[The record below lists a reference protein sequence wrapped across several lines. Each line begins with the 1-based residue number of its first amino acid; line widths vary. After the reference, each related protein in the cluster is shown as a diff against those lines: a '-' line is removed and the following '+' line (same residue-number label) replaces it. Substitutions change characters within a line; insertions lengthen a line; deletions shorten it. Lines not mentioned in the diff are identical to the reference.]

1 MSDHQHYK
9 GGHEL
14 DAPPTRQL
22 FNIVWGLGAITLL
35 SILTCVQLFNSQRDE
50 LQKERYSKTSWR
62 LAEYQAGQD
71 KLRFESGEYELNDDG
86 KVVVVKYI
94 PIARA
99 VEKVLEDPKLLT
111 AAPPPPGFVHPD
123 DMAGGGQ
130 AAAAPAPAAKEPE
143 AAPTEAAAADA
154 APAGA
159 EGATA
164 GPAAV
169 DGDAKPAEAGA
180 AEPDAGH

>member
-9 GGHEL
+9 GGHEI

-50 LQKERYSKTSWR
+50 LQSERYSKISWR
-62 LAEYQAGQD
+62 LAEYTADQD
-71 KLRFESGEYELNDDG
+71 KMRFESGEYELNDDG
-86 KVVVVKYI
+86 KVVVVQYI
-94 PIARA
+94 PLARA
-99 VEKVLEDPKLLT
+99 VEKVLEDPKLLK

-123 DMAGGGQ
+123 DLAGGG
-130 AAAAPAPAAKEPE
+130 AAAAPAAPAVKEPE
-143 AAPTEAAAADA
+143 PTEAAADA

-169 DGDAKPAEAGA
+169 DGDAKPAEAGG
-180 AEPDAGH
+180 AEAGAGR

>member
-9 GGHEL
+9 GGHEI
-14 DAPPTRQL
+14 DAPPTREL

-35 SILTCVQLFNSQRDE
+35 SILTCVQLFNTQRDE
-50 LQKERYSKTSWR
+50 LQKERYSQTSWR
-62 LAEYQAGQD
+62 LAEYQTGQD

-86 KVVVVKYI
+86 KVVMVKYV
-94 PIARA
+94 PLARA
-99 VEKVLEDPKLLT
+99 TEKVLQEPKLLK

-130 AAAAPAPAAKEPE
+130 AAAPAAAAVKAP
-143 AAPTEAAAADA
+143 APTEAP
-154 APAGA
+154 PAGA

-164 GPAAV
+164 GPAPV
-169 DGDAKPAEAGA
+169 DGDAKPAEAA
-180 AEPDAGH
+180 PAESGAGH

>member
-9 GGHEL
+9 GGHEI
-14 DAPPTRQL
+14 DAPPTREL

-50 LQKERYSKTSWR
+50 LQKERYSQTSWR
-62 LAEYQAGQD
+62 LAEYQEGQD

-86 KVVVVKYI
+86 KVVMVKYI
-94 PIARA
+94 PLARA
-99 VEKVLEDPKLLT
+99 VEKVLQDPKLLQ

-130 AAAAPAPAAKEPE
+130 AAAPPAPAAKEPAPAE
-143 AAPTEAAAADA
+143 AAPTDA
-154 APAGA
+154 PPAGA

-180 AEPDAGH
+180 AESGASH